1 MVPPMKMIKKQWV
14 VAVVLL
20 LLTPLVLVF
29 GGALFSLINPEIAA
43 GHPNYERNFQLL
55 NLLKKTVMWATA
67 DGPCFQAIHGPQIK
81 LLNGA
86 LAGYVCQLN
95 AVGGKRNSR
104 SAFQA
109 C

>member
-1 MVPPMKMIKKQWV
+1 MEELVRRLSGGKEGISLFALLPQWW
-14 VAVVLL
+14 
-20 LLTPLVLVF
+20 PEREP
-29 GGALFSLINPEIAA
+29 GFSYAD
-43 GHPNYERNFQLL
+43 Q
-55 NLLKKTVMWATA
+55 LKKEGFSEGTVGAVQTFFFRA
-67 DGPCFQAIHGPQIK
+67 EDGPCFQAAIHGPQIK

-86 LAGYVCQLN
+86 VAGYVCQLN